1 MHIQHF
7 SGATMA
13 EAIAGVRA
21 ALGPDAFILSTKTH
35 RGKHGARVEITAA
48 PEGAVSASSPPSPRQ
63 RTPAQNQNL
72 APLRALVAPLEQE
85 LKELARTVRGVSR
98 NGDSALADEIS
109 ALRAMTE
116 KLIAERMPREEG
128 ESAVTA
134 LQSVGIDAEISRQCA
149 TRVSELFRTHES
161 PQAAVRSFLVEALE
175 AVCAPPRTT
184 GVRREVFVGPGGS
197 GKTTS
202 LAKLSGMKLR
212 SAPRRLGAKPGRHVA
227 VVAYDTRDGYD
238 SALRAY
244 CFRNALPFRSVRNV
258 EALSSALREMGRRHI
273 FVEVAEEALRGS
285 PTESL
290 REALG
295 KNVRVHLV
303 ACAIARR
310 AELLGELEPFAD
322 LRSDSLLLT
331 RIDVLTAWNEVANL
345 LLSKRVPPLTWLG
358 GGRDPYEALELADP
372 ETIVERVLGDA

>member
-13 EAIAGVRA
+13 EAIAGVRE

-48 PEGAVSASSPPSPRQ
+48 PEVAVSDPTPTSSKQSA
-63 RTPAQNQNL
+63 PAQNQDL
-72 APLRALVAPLEQE
+72 APIRALVAPLEQE
-85 LKELARTVRGVSR
+85 LKELARTLRGVAR
-98 NGDSALADEIS
+98 NGDSALSDEIS
-109 ALRAMTE
+109 ALRAITE
-116 KLIAERMPREEG
+116 QLIAERMPREEG
-128 ESAVTA
+128 ESAAAA
-134 LQSVGIDAEISRQCA
+134 LQSVGIDDAIARACA
-149 TRVSELFRTHES
+149 ARLTELFKTHGS
-161 PQAAVRSFLVEALE
+161 PRAAVRSFLVETLE
-175 AVCAPPRTT
+175 AVCAPPRMT

-202 LAKLSGMKLR
+202 LAKLSGMRLR
-212 SAPRRLGAKPGRHVA
+212 SAPRRLGGKPGRHVA

-258 EALSSALREMGRRHI
+258 EDLSVALREMGRRHV

-295 KNVRVHLV
+295 KHVRVHLV
-303 ACAIARR
+303 ASAIARR

-331 RIDVLTAWNEVANL
+331 RVDVLTAWNEVANL
-345 LLSKRVPPLTWLG
+345 LLSNRLPPLMWLG
-358 GGRDPYEALELADP
+358 NGRDPYKALELADP
-372 ETIVERVLGDA
+372 ETLVDRVLGDA